1 VTAIPLSPCIG
12 VCIIDPA
19 TGFCRGCARTIREI
33 AGWLDFAPEERRRI
47 VEALPLR
54 TRVWDD

>member
-19 TGFCRGCARTIREI
+19 SGFCRGCARTIREI
-33 AGWLDFAPEERRRI
+33 AGWLDFNVEERQRI
-47 VEALPLR
+47 VEALPARLR
-54 TRVWDD
+54 AALD